1 MKSLTKFIETAYS
14 WFERVA
20 NLLQAPFLLAVR
32 LYWGW
37 QLWQT
42 GTGKLSDISKVVEY
56 FTSLGVPAPA
66 LNAYF
71 IAWLETLGGVLLILG
86 LGSRLI
92 ALPLA
97 IDMIVAY
104 VVGDR
109 EALQSV
115 FSDPGKFY
123 AAAPY
128 TFLFASLLVLFFGPG
143 WFSLDTLIA
152 GFWKKRRGIP
162 AESGK

>member
-1 MKSLTKFIETAYS
+1 MKFIETAYA
-14 WFERVA
+14 WFVRVA

-37 QLWQT
+37 QLLQT
-42 GTGKLSDISKVVEY
+42 GWGKLSDIPKVVGY

-71 IAWLETLGGVLLILG
+71 IAWLETIGGALLILG

-97 IDMIVAY
+97 VDMIVAY

-109 EALQSV
+109 EALHSI
-115 FSDPGKFY
+115 FSDPDKFY

-152 GFWKKRRGIP
+152 RYWKNRQKTSPTAAG
-162 AESGK
+162 